1 MLKVGGTVEQFADV
15 KLSVEAALRQ
25 ELQCSLPACVLTVTA
40 TAGSVI
46 LTVVVTDTT
55 ATTAG
60 ETSPV
65 ETAAVALQTKPLANM
80 SSALGVTIE
89 EAPAAPSV
97 RDVLVRVPRL
107 APSPPPPSG
116 ADQRA
121 ATMKKRLAVGL
132 VGAAMSVVG
141 AIALLFAWRRRV
153 RASRASLPRS
163 PRPGPPHAPQS
174 HVTVEGSPLPPPPK
188 TPLVVEAVA
197 LDEDEAPPAYG
208 VVVSQGMAVP
218 VV

>member
-1 MLKVGGTVEQFADV
+1 
-15 KLSVEAALRQ
+15 
-25 ELQCSLPACVLTVTA
+25 
-40 TAGSVI
+40 
-46 LTVVVTDTT
+46 
-55 ATTAG
+55 
-60 ETSPV
+60 
-65 ETAAVALQTKPLANM
+65 
-80 SSALGVTIE
+80 
-89 EAPAAPSV
+89 
-97 RDVLVRVPRL
+97 
-107 APSPPPPSG
+107 
-116 ADQRA
+116 
-121 ATMKKRLAVGL
+121 MKKRLAVGL

-141 AIALLFAWRRRV
+141 AIALLCAWRRRV

-174 HVTVEGSPLPPPPK
+174 HVTVEGNPLAPPPPK

>member
-1 MLKVGGTVEQFADV
+1 MLAVTVE
-15 KLSVEAALRQ
+15 
-25 ELQCSLPACVLTVTA
+25 
-40 TAGSVI
+40 AGSVI
-46 LTVVVTDTT
+46 LTVVATDT
-55 ATTAG
+55 AG
-60 ETSPV
+60 GASEV
-65 ETAAVALQTKPLANM
+65 ETAAVALQTKPLDAM
-80 SSALGVTIE
+80 SRALGVTVE

-141 AIALLFAWRRRV
+141 AIALLCAWRRRV

-174 HVTVEGSPLPPPPK
+174 HVTVEGNPLAPPPK

-208 VVVSQGMAVP
+208 VVVSQGMAV
-218 VV
+218 V